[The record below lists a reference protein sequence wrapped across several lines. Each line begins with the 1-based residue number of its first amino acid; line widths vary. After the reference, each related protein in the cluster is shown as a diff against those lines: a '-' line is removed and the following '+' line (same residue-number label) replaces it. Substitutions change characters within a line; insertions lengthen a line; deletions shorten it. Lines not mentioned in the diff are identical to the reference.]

1 LRNEIYLSVFDL
13 DKTLLNVNSSY
24 HFSQYLYRKGIFST
38 TARLYCVFVY
48 FRYFLSNVSLNKLHH
63 QVFNAL
69 FRGHCLTSFT
79 EQVEPFLSENFEQ
92 MKKDKVIDRL
102 NQAKS
107 SGHEILLLSNSPDFL
122 VGPIARR
129 LGISQW
135 ASTKYQID
143 SKGRFNEITCLMDG
157 KEKARELLSRISD
170 LNITP
175 KQTTVY
181 SDSYDDLPLLS
192 LSANPIAVDPDRKLR
207 LISKQRNW
215 KII

>member
-1 LRNEIYLSVFDL
+1 
-13 DKTLLNVNSSY
+13 
-24 HFSQYLYRKGIFST
+24 
-38 TARLYCVFVY
+38 
-48 FRYFLSNVSLNKLHH
+48 LHH

-69 FRGHCLTSFT
+69 FRGHCLSTFT

-92 MKKDKVIDRL
+92 MKKDKVIDHL
-102 NQAKS
+102 NQARS

-122 VGPIARR
+122 VEPIARR

-135 ASTKYQID
+135 ASTRYQID
-143 SKGRFNEITCLMDG
+143 QKGRFNEIACLMDG
-157 KEKARELLSRISD
+157 NEKARELLSRASK

-181 SDSYDDLPLLS
+181 SDSYDDLPLLA